1 MKNAKVNLIN
11 DAYSK
16 LRISGLTVLPSP
28 EDLEL
33 ALTRLEN
40 MMSEFDTGGVQL
52 GYNFEDDPDPN
63 SVTNI
68 PTFAYDGISS
78 SLAIRLI
85 PDFNKQPS
93 IQLLSSAESSMSV
106 ISGVVAKN
114 RLRQVQY
121 PARMPVGSGN
131 YLINRW
137 ARFYYPAA
145 IPPVESIQMLVGE
158 INTYIESFQS
168 YLKTGEDISSF
179 TVEVSEGL
187 TLLSSAQVGD
197 TINFELE
204 AINPLW
210 RTVTVTIMTTD
221 GREEIRVINVE
232 VKVPEVI

>member
-1 MKNAKVNLIN
+1 MKNTKVDLIN

-33 ALTRLEN
+33 ALSRLEN
-40 MMSEFDTGGVQL
+40 MMSEFDVGGLQL
-52 GYNFEDDPDPN
+52 QYNFEDDPDPN

-68 PTFAYDGISS
+68 PKFSADGISS
-78 SLAIRLI
+78 QLAIKLI

-93 IQLLSSAESSMSV
+93 VQLLSSAEASMCV
-106 ISGVVAKN
+106 ISGWVAKN
-114 RLRQVQY
+114 RLRQIQY

-131 YLINRW
+131 FILNRW
-137 ARFYYPAA
+137 ARFYYPSA

-158 INTYIESFQS
+158 INNYIESFQS
-168 YLKTGEDISSF
+168 YLKVAEDIASF
-179 TVEVSEGL
+179 TVEVSDGL
-187 TLLSSAQVGD
+187 VLLSSAQVGD
-197 TINFELE
+197 TINFELQ

-210 RTVTVTIMTTD
+210 RTVTVTITTTD

-232 VKVPEVI
+232 VKEPEVI

>member
-52 GYNFEDDPDPN
+52 GYNFEDEPDPN

-68 PTFAYDGISS
+68 PSFSFDGISS
-78 SLAIRLI
+78 SLTIRLI
-85 PDFNKQPS
+85 PDFNKQPPM
-93 IQLLSSAESSMSV
+93 QLLASAESSMSV
-106 ISGVVAKN
+106 ISGKVAKD

-121 PARMPVGSGN
+121 PARMPVGTGN
-131 YLINRW
+131 HLLSRW
-137 ARFYYPAA
+137 AKFYYPVA
-145 IPPVESIQMLVGE
+145 IPPVESIKMLIGE
-158 INTYIESFQS
+158 INNFISSFQQ
-168 YLKTGEDISSF
+168 YLNSGEDIDTF
-179 TVEVSEGL
+179 TVEVSDGL
-187 TLLSSAQVGD
+187 TLLSNAVVGD
-197 TINFELE
+197 TVNFEIQ
-204 AINPLW
+204 ANQTLW
-210 RTVTVTIMTTD
+210 QTVKISIVTTD

-232 VKVPEVI
+232 VNPVEVI